1 MYTLTREGVG
11 NVNSKTKGILF
22 IVCSAFCFA
31 LMNAFVR
38 LAGDLPSVQ
47 KSFFRNAVAF
57 VFALIILLRQGGG
70 FRWKKGNLPLL
81 VVRAG
86 FGTIGILCNYYAI
99 DHLLLSDASMLNKL
113 SPFAA
118 IIFSL
123 IFLHEKVKPV
133 QAIAIC
139 VAFGGALCIIKPSF
153 DLTAFF
159 PALVGL
165 CGGIAAGAAYTAVRA
180 LSQRGER
187 GAYIVFFFSGFSCL
201 SVVPWLLLHAVPMT
215 MGQLL
220 SLLAAGLAAAGG
232 QFSITAAYSN
242 APASE
247 ISVFDYSQVV
257 FAAILGFF
265 LFGQIPDWLSVI
277 GYCIICG
284 VSIGMFCYNRRAIK
298 SY

>member
-1 MYTLTREGVG
+1 MIQEGVE

-22 IVCSAFCFA
+22 ILCSAFCFA

-38 LAGDLPSVQ
+38 LAGDLPAIQ

-57 VFALIILLRQGGG
+57 CFALIVLLRQKGG
-70 FRWKKGNLPLL
+70 FWWEKGNLPLL
-81 VVRAG
+81 LVRAG

-118 IIFSL
+118 ILFSMW
-123 IFLHEKVKPV
+123 FLHEKVNPV
-133 QAIAIC
+133 QAIAILT
-139 VAFGGALCIIKPSF
+139 AFGGALCIIKPSF
-153 DLTAFF
+153 NLVEFF

-201 SVVPWLLLHAVPMT
+201 SVVPWLLFHAVPMT
-215 MGQLL
+215 GMQLVY
-220 SLLAAGLAAAGG
+220 LLGAGFAAAGG
-232 QFSITAAYSN
+232 QFSITAAYAN
-242 APASE
+242 APARE

-265 LFGQIPDWLSVI
+265 LFGQIPDWLSVL

-284 VSIGMFCYNRRAIK
+284 VSVAMFCYNRRAIK